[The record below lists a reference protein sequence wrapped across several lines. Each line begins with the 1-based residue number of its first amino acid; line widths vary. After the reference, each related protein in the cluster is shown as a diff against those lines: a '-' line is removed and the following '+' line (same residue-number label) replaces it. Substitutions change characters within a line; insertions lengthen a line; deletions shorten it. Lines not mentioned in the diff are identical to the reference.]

1 MSPDELLANHRVV
14 ACVGPGGV
22 GKTTLSATLAL
33 GAARRGARALVLTI
47 DPARR
52 LADALGVRVGSEPTE
67 VSPTALRELGVSS
80 GALSA
85 LMLDTQETF
94 DAMVHR
100 FARDPAT
107 RERILQNEIYGH
119 VSNALAGSSEYSAME
134 KVAELDARDDF
145 DLIVLDT
152 PPSAHALDFLEAP
165 QRMLGLID
173 SQVARI
179 LHPAMNA
186 GRFGL
191 RVLQR
196 GTEGIFR
203 VLERVTGMGFLQD
216 LSEFL
221 LIFEE
226 MSGGFRE
233 RADDVQA
240 LLFGERTAFVV
251 TSGPGAGQVD
261 QALVLE
267 ERLTEMEARVRGVI
281 VNRVRTWPGAA
292 PSVSGDDW
300 GELARRLAAGGLGEA
315 EAERAAATARRC
327 VERYGAWVARDARTI
342 RPLEVR
348 AAERG
353 AFVRRVPELS
363 RDVHD
368 LEALSRLEA
377 QIFAP

>member
-1 MSPDELLANHRVV
+1 MSPDDLLASHRVV

-52 LADALGVRVGSEPTE
+52 LADALGVQIGSDPTE
-67 VSPTALRELGVSS
+67 VSPSALRELGVSS
-80 GALSA
+80 GGLSA
-85 LMLDTQETF
+85 LMLDTQQTF

-134 KVAELDARDDF
+134 KVAELEARDDF
-145 DLIVLDT
+145 DVIVLDT

-226 MSGGFRE
+226 MSEGFRA
-233 RADDVQA
+233 RAEDVQQ
-240 LLFGERTAFVV
+240 LLFGEQTAFVV
-251 TSGPGAGQVD
+251 ASGPGTGQVD
-261 QALVLE
+261 QALALE

-281 VNRVRTWPGAA
+281 VNRVRAWPDAEPETA
-292 PSVSGDDW
+292 SIDW
-300 GELARRLAAGGLGEA
+300 DELARGLSEGGLA
-315 EAERAAATARRC
+315 DAPRATAVARRC

-342 RPLEVR
+342 QPLETR

-353 AFVRRVPELS
+353 AFLRRVPELS

-377 QIFAP
+377 RIFAS